1 MRILK
6 HFLNEFEH
14 KLSNKIKHLLFLEKL
29 DKVEIVDILSK
40 ILLLFFSLYSF
51 IFLFSVFLLL
61 FFNILSY

>member
-29 DKVEIVDILSK
+29 DKVEIEDILSK
-40 ILLLFFSLYSF
+40 ILLLFFSLFSF
-51 IFLFSVFLLL
+51 IFFSSL
-61 FFNILSY
+61 FFKLGISV